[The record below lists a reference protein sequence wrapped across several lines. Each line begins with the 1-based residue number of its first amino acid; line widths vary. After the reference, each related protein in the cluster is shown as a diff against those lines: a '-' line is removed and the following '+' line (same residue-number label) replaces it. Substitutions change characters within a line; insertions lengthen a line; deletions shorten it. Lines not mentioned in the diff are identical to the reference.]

1 MCKWHFHSHTKLKS
15 KGRKMR
21 EKDERKHRLTRK
33 VTVAKGDSQEIA
45 FHLRNKAQ
53 LGWMFTPWSWL
64 DFHISCLKECFR
76 FLFLTFFLL
85 FQLEGFGQRDLDAGL
100 KGRNGGGHM
109 QQSSA
114 QQQIGWLD
122 WFSDLVMQLELVQEL
137 HMRQIKGPWWQLG
150 VGASCSSLHW
160 VVLDKLICPW
170 CSWNKPVYI
179 LSRRVTQHMVSCH
192 WTSKEPKTHF

>member
-1 MCKWHFHSHTKLKS
+1 ML
-15 KGRKMR
+15 
-21 EKDERKHRLTRK
+21 
-33 VTVAKGDSQEIA
+33 A
-45 FHLRNKAQ
+45 
-53 LGWMFTPWSWL
+53 PWSWL
-64 DFHISCLKECFR
+64 DFRISRLKECFR

-85 FQLEGFGQRDLDAGL
+85 FRLEGFGQRDWDTGL

-122 WFSDLVMQLELVQEL
+122 WFSDLVMQLELFQEL
-137 HMRQIKGPWWQLG
+137 HTRRIKGPWWQLG
-150 VGASCSSLHW
+150 VGASCSSVHW

-170 CSWNKPVYI
+170 RLWNKPAYI
-179 LSRRVTQHMVSCH
+179 LSRRVTQHMVSCR